1 MTNINVDRFWTEL
14 NQLAEF
20 SQTPPP
26 GVTRVLYTPEDVAA
40 KDYLKSIM
48 ADAGLSIR
56 QDAVGN
62 IFATWQGS
70 EPALKP
76 VGTGSHIDATPN
88 SGRFDGTVGVIG
100 ALEAVRALKAAEF
113 VPRRS
118 IEVIVFAAEE
128 PTRFGISCLG
138 SRVLAGALPASQLDT
153 VEDSEGNRFEDV
165 RAAAGCRGSL
175 TSVPI
180 TKGCYHAF
188 LELHIEQ
195 GPILEKDKI
204 PIGVVT
210 SIAAPAALKVVFEGL
225 GGHAGTV
232 LMHQRRDSS
241 LAAAE
246 LIIAVEAAA
255 VGSSSSSTVATT
267 GMLNVEPNAINSIP
281 RRATLGIDVRDTDV
295 NTRNKV
301 LEHIRSTTHN
311 IAEKRRLTY
320 RFETIAE
327 DPPAKCDSK
336 LIQILENSCRQKGIE
351 FMPIVSRA
359 YHDSLFM
366 GQIAP
371 MGMIFVPSRDG
382 ISHHPDEYS
391 SMDEIRTGVQILTQ
405 SLADLSVQ

>member
-1 MTNINVDRFWTEL
+1 MTNINADRFWTEL

-20 SQTPPP
+20 SETTLP
-26 GVTRVLYTPEDVAA
+26 GVTRVLYSPEDVAA

-62 IFATWQGS
+62 IFARWQGL
-70 EPALKP
+70 EPALTP

-88 SGRFDGTVGVIG
+88 SGRFDGTVGVMG
-100 ALEAVRALKAAEF
+100 ALEAVRALKAAGF

-138 SRVLAGALPASQLDT
+138 SRVLAGALPVSRLDT
-153 VEDSEGNRFEDV
+153 VEDAAGNRFEDV
-165 RAAAGCRGSL
+165 RVAAGCRGTL
-175 TSVPI
+175 ASVPI

-195 GPILEKDKI
+195 GPILEKEKI

-210 SIAAPAALKVVFEGL
+210 SIAAPAALKVVFEGP

-246 LIIAVEAAA
+246 LVIAVEAAA
-255 VGSSSSSTVATT
+255 VASSSTSTVATT
-267 GMLNVEPNAINSIP
+267 GILNVEPNAINSIP

-301 LEHIRSTTHN
+301 LEHIRRTAQN
-311 IAEKRRLTY
+311 IADQRRLTY
-320 RFETIAE
+320 RCETIAE

-336 LIQILENSCRQKGIE
+336 LIQILENSCRQLGIA
-351 FMPIVSRA
+351 FIPIVSRA

-371 MGMIFVPSRDG
+371 MGMIFVPSRGG

-391 SMDEIRTGVQILTQ
+391 SMDEIRTGVQILAQ
-405 SLADLSVQ
+405 SLADLSLQ